1 MTASQYFLY
10 KLRTIPTPKLY
21 FYFYLIYSLRTL
33 SHYKKTHLTN
43 PHSSSSALFCSAP
56 QKLEVEESKSRD
68 RNEEGRLNP

>member
-10 KLRTIPTPKLY
+10 KLRTIPTPKL
-21 FYFYLIYSLRTL
+21 YFYLIYSLRTL

-43 PHSSSSALFCSAP
+43 PHSSSSALFCSGQ

-68 RNEEGRLNP
+68 RNEEGRINP